1 MSESFK
7 DRRKYVRV
15 YRNFILTYHH
25 KEKGGAKHDISQVNN
40 ISKGGINFV
49 ATQALEMGALI
60 GVDLQ
65 TPFITDAVYFE
76 GIVLGCKEKI
86 PNLIYEVRLEFKD
99 LSAQAMDI
107 LDKIERYNPQ

>member
-7 DRRKYVRV
+7 DRRKHVRV

-25 KEKGGAKHDISQVNN
+25 KEKGGDKRDISQVNN

-49 ATQALEMGALI
+49 ATQALDLQATI

-65 TPFITDAVYFE
+65 TPFIANAVYLE
-76 GIVLGCKEKI
+76 GVVLECKEKI
-86 PNLIYEVRLEFKD
+86 PNLIYEIRLEFCNI
-99 LSAQAMDI
+99 SPEAMDI